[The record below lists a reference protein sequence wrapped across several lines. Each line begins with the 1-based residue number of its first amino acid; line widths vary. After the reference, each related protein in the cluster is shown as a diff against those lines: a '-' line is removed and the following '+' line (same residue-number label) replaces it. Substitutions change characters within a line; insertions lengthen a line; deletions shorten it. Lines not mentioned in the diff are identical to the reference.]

1 MWEYTWCHVLFKT
14 TYSNIILVYGF
25 SIQAC
30 YHNNYG
36 RYRSAKRHGRCALVS
51 NITTLVFGILFVLL
65 VVPVIIVVI
74 ALVIISS
81 SEYDE

>member
-1 MWEYTWCHVLFKT
+1 MQCRVLFKT
-14 TYSNIILVYGF
+14 THSNMILIHGF
-25 SIQAC
+25 STQAC

-65 VVPVIIVVI
+65 AVPVIIVVVVLMI
-74 ALVIISS
+74 MSS
-81 SEYDE
+81 SEYDG

>member
-1 MWEYTWCHVLFKT
+1 MQCRVLFKT
-14 TYSNIILVYGF
+14 THSNMILIHRPF
-25 SIQAC
+25 STQAC

-65 VVPVIIVVI
+65 AVPVIIVVI
-74 ALVIISS
+74 VLVIMSS
-81 SEYDE
+81 SEYDG